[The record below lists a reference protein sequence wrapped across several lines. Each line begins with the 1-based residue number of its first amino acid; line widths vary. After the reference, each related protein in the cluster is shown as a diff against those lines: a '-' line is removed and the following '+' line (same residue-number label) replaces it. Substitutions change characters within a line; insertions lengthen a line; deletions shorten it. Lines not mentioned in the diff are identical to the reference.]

1 MNETT
6 TMNKP
11 VETES
16 KKPYAFR
23 KLCADDMFLMF
34 NIIKAIGLKEFKD
47 CLEGDAVAKM
57 IDAVKNSGDEK
68 NKEDALLAVGA
79 GVALAIV
86 DLVIGNLPKC
96 KNDIY
101 QLLSQVSGLSEEE
114 VKGDMI
120 MFTEMVIDFVHKEEF
135 PAFFKVVSRL
145 FK

>member
-1 MNETT
+1 MNEAT
-6 TMNKP
+6 TMNEA
-11 VETES
+11 VETEP
-16 KKPYAFR
+16 KKPYTFR
-23 KLCADDMFLMF
+23 KLGADDMFLMF
-34 NIIKAIGLKEFKD
+34 NIIKAIGLKEFKG

-57 IDAVKNSGDEK
+57 IDAVKDSGDDK
-68 NKEDALLAVGA
+68 SKEEALLAVGA
-79 GVALAIV
+79 GVALDVV

-101 QLLSQVSGLSEEE
+101 QLLAQVSGLSEDE

-135 PAFFKVVSRL
+135 PAFIKVVSKL

>member
-6 TMNKP
+6 TMNEP
-11 VETES
+11 VETEP
-16 KKPYAFR
+16 KKPYTFR
-23 KLCADDMFLMF
+23 KLGADDMFLMF
-34 NIIKAIGLKEFKD
+34 NIIKAIGLKEFKG
-47 CLEGDAVAKM
+47 CLEGDAIEKL
-57 IDAVKNSGDEK
+57 IDVFRDSGDEK

-79 GVALAIV
+79 GVALDVV

-135 PAFFKVVSRL
+135 PAFIKVVSRL